1 MIVRSNVRVR
11 QLKSQPRQPRKC
23 QMCSLITNIKPY
35 ELTQM
40 SFVGDEDNVL
50 SVCRK
55 CAYKETYGTKGMVK
69 AMREKTIEK

>member
-1 MIVRSNVRVR
+1 
-11 QLKSQPRQPRKC
+11 
-23 QMCSLITNIKPY
+23 MCNQVTNSKPY

-40 SFVGDEDNVL
+40 SFVGGEDNVL

-69 AMREKTIEK
+69 AMREKTIEEETN